1 MYYFVEIDDRVC
13 VREKQYPHSREG
25 LEKAFEEINSLPKK
39 DLIIKIYSSRE
50 ELPIWTQE

>member
-1 MYYFVEIDDRVC
+1 MYYFVEIDNGVC
-13 VREKQYPHSREG
+13 IKEKQYPHSREG